1 MRFIDHINCKG
12 AFERG
17 ETHEVFR
24 MGELTRAA
32 SKIAEANGL
41 GVMRTSQGVY
51 RIIKTCGFG
60 VYEDSF
66 ASLTEVDNFFKCID
80 SQRHSIDHA

>member
-32 SKIAEANGL
+32 TKIAEANGL
-41 GVMRTSQGVY
+41 GLMRTSQGDY
-51 RIIKTCGFG
+51 RIIKTSGFG
-60 VYEDSF
+60 VYKDFF
-66 ASLTEVDNFFKCID
+66 ASLTEVDEFFKHLD
-80 SQRHSIDHA
+80 THESAKY